1 MTQKVKSSF
10 VCQNCGYA
18 SSKWIGKCP
27 DCGEWNA
34 LVEERMS
41 ATSGRPNISRIPG
54 NQTPVTFD
62 EISGQEQIRFSSGI
76 AEFDRALGGGIVA
89 GSLIL
94 IGGDPGIGKSTLLL
108 QAAARMQQG
117 NAVVLYISGEESEKQ
132 IKMRGERLGI
142 QGARLFLLTETCL
155 ERILENIER
164 LSPSIVILDSI
175 QTVYSEKLPSVPGSF
190 SQVREVATQ
199 CLFLSKHRSISMFLI
214 GHITKDG
221 SIAGPKALEH
231 IVDTVLYFEG
241 ERYHSHRIVRTVK
254 NRFGAANELGVFEM
268 TNEGLIPVENPSKLF
283 LAERPAGA
291 AGSVVICCV
300 EGSRP
305 LLVELQALV
314 SDSSYPS
321 ARRMAVGVDPN
332 RVSLMLA
339 MLEKRLG
346 LHLLNNDVY
355 VNIAGGLNVD
365 EPSADLGIVTA
376 IVSSYR
382 NRSIDPGTVIFGEVG
397 LAGEVRGINQA
408 PLRIREA
415 TALGFKRCVLPRN
428 SLAKGDCPPEIE
440 LIPVKSVQESFDVLF
455 N

>member
-1 MTQKVKSSF
+1 MMQKNKSSF
-10 VCQNCGYA
+10 VCQNCGYSTA
-18 SSKWIGKCP
+18 KWIGKCP
-27 DCGEWNA
+27 ECGEWNS
-34 LVEERMS
+34 LVEERMPA
-41 ATSGRPNISRIPG
+41 ATVGVSRDLG
-54 NQTPVTFD
+54 QQSPVAFD
-62 EISGQEQIRFSSGI
+62 EVAGQEHIRFSSGI
-76 AEFDRALGGGIVA
+76 AEFDRVLGGGIVS
-89 GSLIL
+89 GSLTL

-108 QAAARMQQG
+108 QAADRMQRSNG
-117 NAVVLYISGEESEKQ
+117 TVLYISGEESEKQ
-132 IKMRGERLGI
+132 IKMRGDRLGI
-142 QGARLFLLTETCL
+142 RATRLFLLTETCL
-155 ERILENIER
+155 ERILENIDR
-164 LSPSIVILDSI
+164 LAPTIVVLDSI
-175 QTVYSEKLPSVPGSF
+175 QTVYSERLPSAPGSF
-190 SQVREVATQ
+190 SQVREVATHF
-199 CLFLSKHRSISMFLI
+199 LFLSKHRSISTFLI

-314 SDSSYPS
+314 SDTNYASP
-321 ARRMAVGVDPN
+321 RRMAVGLDPN

-346 LHLLNNDVY
+346 LHLLSNDVY
-355 VNIAGGLNVD
+355 VNVAGGLVIE
-365 EPSADLGIVTA
+365 EPSADLGIVAA
-376 IVSSYR
+376 IASSYR
-382 NRSIDPGTVIFGEVG
+382 NLAIAPETVMFGEVG
-397 LAGEVRGINQA
+397 LAGEVRSISQA
-408 PLRIREA
+408 QLRIREA
-415 TALGFKRCVLPRN
+415 SSLGFKRCILPKN
-428 SLAKGDCPPEIE
+428 SLPKGDVTPEIT
-440 LIPVKSVQESFDVLF
+440 LIPVKSVQESFEVLF

>member
-1 MTQKVKSSF
+1 MSSKSKSTF
-10 VCQNCGYA
+10 VCRNCGYMA
-18 SSKWIGKCP
+18 SKWIGRCP
-27 DCGEWNA
+27 DCGEWNS
-34 LVEERMS
+34 LDEERV
-41 ATSGRPNISRIPG
+41 TSTKGSHDISRQLSSLG
-54 NQTPVTFD
+54 PVSF
-62 EISGQEQIRFSSGI
+62 QEVASQAQNRLSSGI
-76 AEFDRALGGGIVA
+76 AEFDRVLGGGIVS

-108 QAAARMQQG
+108 QAADKIQEQ
-117 NAVVLYISGEESEKQ
+117 NNVVLYISGEESEEQ
-132 IKMRGERLGI
+132 IKMRGDRLGI
-142 QGARLFLLTETCL
+142 HPTKLFLLTETC
-155 ERILENIER
+155 IENILQRIDR
-164 LSPSIVILDSI
+164 LSPQIVILDSI
-175 QTVYSEKLPSVPGSF
+175 QTAYSEKLPSAPGSVG
-190 SQVREVATQ
+190 QVREIATQ
-199 CLFLSKHRSISMFLI
+199 MLFLSKHRSIPTFLI

-241 ERYHSHRIVRTVK
+241 ERYQSHRIVRSVK

-291 AGSVVICCV
+291 SGSVVICCV

-314 SDSSYPS
+314 SNTSYAS
-321 ARRMAVGVDPN
+321 ARRMAAGVDPN

-346 LHLLNNDVY
+346 LHLLTNDVY
-355 VNIAGGLNVD
+355 VNVAGGLSVN
-365 EPSADLGIVTA
+365 EPSADLGIVAA

-382 NRSIDPGTVIFGEVG
+382 NLAVDPETVIFGEVG
-397 LAGEVRGINQA
+397 LAGEVRGISQ
-408 PLRIREA
+408 PQLRIREA
-415 TALGFKRCVLPRN
+415 ASLGFGRCMLPES
-428 SLAKGDCPPEIE
+428 SLPKTDLDSEIE

>member
-1 MTQKVKSSF
+1 MSKMKSYF
-10 VCQNCGYA
+10 VCQSCGYMA
-18 SSKWIGKCP
+18 TKWIGKCP
-27 DCGEWNA
+27 DCGEWNS
-34 LVEERMS
+34 LIEER
-41 ATSGRPNISRIPG
+41 APTSSSSPGVSRSLGELSPIAF
-54 NQTPVTFD
+54 NDVA
-62 EISGQEQIRFSSGI
+62 SQENTRFSSGM
-76 AEFDRALGGGIVA
+76 AEFDRVLGGGIVP

-108 QAAARMQQG
+108 QTANLLQQQES
-117 NAVVLYISGEESEKQ
+117 VVLYISGEESEKQ
-132 IKMRGERLGI
+132 IKMRGDRLGM
-142 QGARLFLLTETCL
+142 QATKLFLLTETCL
-155 ERILENIER
+155 ERILECIAQ
-164 LSPSIVILDSI
+164 LSPQVIILDSI
-175 QTVYSEKLPSVPGSF
+175 QTVYSDKLPSAPGSI

-199 CLFLSKHRSISMFLI
+199 FLFFSKHRSIPTFLI

-314 SDSSYPS
+314 SSTNYASP
-321 ARRMAVGVDPN
+321 RRMAAGVDPN

-346 LHLLNNDVY
+346 LHLVSNDVY
-355 VNIAGGLNVD
+355 VNVAGGLNVD
-365 EPSADLGIVTA
+365 EPSADLGIVSA

-382 NRSIDPGTVIFGEVG
+382 NLAINSNTVIFGEVG
-397 LAGEVRGINQA
+397 LTGEVRGVSQA
-408 PLRIREA
+408 LLRIREA
-415 TALGFKRCVLPRN
+415 ASLGFKRCLLPNN
-428 SLAKGDCPPEIE
+428 SLPLSDLTSEIE
-440 LIPVKSVQESFDVLF
+440 LVAVKSVQEAFDVLF